1 MSPMEN
7 CETILNALIR
17 ISEISNDRKTDFT
30 DKLKAILHEVTTCM
44 NTESGSIM
52 LLKGRKKLE
61 VAASTKE
68 GIEGITQPLEG
79 GSPAA
84 WVINNNKLLYMNEET
99 DRNDIK
105 KGHREYKKSA
115 FLIVPVRDGD
125 KPIGVISV
133 TEKVDTDRF
142 SSQEQEMLLHIAG
155 SMISAIQNNRLN
167 DSLRKTKDALKTKNR
182 QLKKLER
189 MKTELFNMLIHDLKG
204 PISEIIA
211 NLDIM
216 TYTIQDEE
224 NLEYVETAQSGCDT
238 LFRMISDLLDIARME
253 DGSLKLMKSRIDAED
268 VVKEAVS
275 RLWGMSRAR
284 EVTLTKVI
292 PTTETLPAAT
302 GDSAYLLRVLQNLIT
317 NAISYSPAGE
327 TVEVGVNPTD
337 EGGLAFFVK
346 DNGPGVPAEY
356 RDTIFDKFMQVEKK
370 NDGRLYTTGLGL
382 TFCKLAVEAHGGT
395 IRVESDGQSGSRF
408 IFELPPA

>member
-1 MSPMEN
+1 MEN

-17 ISEISNDRKTDFT
+17 ISQISNDRKTDFNE
-30 DKLKAILHEVTTCM
+30 KLERLLYEITTCM

-52 LLKGRKKLE
+52 LMKGRKKLE
-61 VAASTKE
+61 VVASTRE
-68 GIEGITQPLEG
+68 GIRGVIQPLAG

-84 WVINNNKLLYMNEET
+84 WVINNNQLLYVDEESDQT
-99 DRNDIK
+99 GIETNKRNYRK
-105 KGHREYKKSA
+105 KA

-133 TEKVDTDRF
+133 TEKLDNDKF

-167 DSLRKTKDALKTKNR
+167 DSLKKNKETLKARNR
-182 QLKKLER
+182 QLKKLEQ

-211 NLDIM
+211 NLDIL
-216 TYTIQDEE
+216 TYTIEDKE

-238 LFRMISDLLDIARME
+238 LFRMVSDLLDIARME
-253 DGSLKLMKSRIDAED
+253 DGSLSLIKATVDVED
-268 VVKEAVS
+268 LIKEAVS
-275 RLWGMSRAR
+275 RLHGMSRAR
-284 EVTLTKVI
+284 EVTLSQSI
-292 PTTETLPAAT
+292 PEAATLPAVT

-327 TVEVGVNPTD
+327 TVDVGVSITD
-337 EGGLAFFVK
+337 NGWLRFFVK
-346 DNGPGVPAEY
+346 DNGPGVPPEY
-356 RDTIFDKFMQVEKK
+356 KDAIFDKFMQVQKK

-382 TFCKLAVEAHGGT
+382 TFCKMAVEAHGG
-395 IRVESDGQSGSRF
+395 IICVESDGRNGSCF
-408 IFELPPA
+408 IFEIPATS